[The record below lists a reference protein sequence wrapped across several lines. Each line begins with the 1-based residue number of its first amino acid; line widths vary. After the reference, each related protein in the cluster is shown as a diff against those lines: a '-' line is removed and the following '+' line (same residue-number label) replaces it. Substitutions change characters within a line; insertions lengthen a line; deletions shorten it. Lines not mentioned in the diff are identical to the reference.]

1 MNALRRSIF
10 WDKFKKKKQVVDLSL
25 LPPCR
30 DNLQFHVMRA
40 NYVGYTFRNADRL
53 FMDVDDPTNHRW
65 DEQMKV
71 VWTSVCYPPDVSEF
85 LFDIPSDG
93 DSRSGH
99 DVVKETTN
107 LEDGD
112 LVSFE
117 NDLDDDL
124 EDISLFD

>member
-1 MNALRRSIF
+1 
-10 WDKFKKKKQVVDLSL
+10 
-25 LPPCR
+25 
-30 DNLQFHVMRA
+30 
-40 NYVGYTFRNADRL
+40 
-53 FMDVDDPTNHRW
+53 
-65 DEQMKV
+65 MKV
-71 VWTSVCYPPDVSEF
+71 VWTSVCYPPDISEF
-85 LFDIPSDG
+85 LFDILSDG

-99 DVVKETTN
+99 HVVKETTN

>member
-1 MNALRRSIF
+1 
-10 WDKFKKKKQVVDLSL
+10 
-25 LPPCR
+25 
-30 DNLQFHVMRA
+30 MRA
-40 NYVGYTFRNADRL
+40 NYVGYIFRNADRL
-53 FMDVDDPTNHRW
+53 FMDVGDPMNHGW

-71 VWTSVCYPPDVSEF
+71 VWTSVCYPLDVSEF

>member
-1 MNALRRSIF
+1 M
-10 WDKFKKKKQVVDLSL
+10 
-25 LPPCR
+25 LP
-30 DNLQFHVMRA
+30 
-40 NYVGYTFRNADRL
+40 T
-53 FMDVDDPTNHRW
+53 
-65 DEQMKV
+65 
-71 VWTSVCYPPDVSEF
+71 EF